1 MMIRKLMAAAVAVV
15 GLTFGLAPSATAAD
29 PVIVSGGM
37 KVTHGGETFCSL
49 ATVGTDDQGRKV
61 ALSAGH
67 CMNTAGLGLDLYLC
81 PDQSTGVNCGGRGAF
96 IGRTATAST
105 GFNQETLNQDN
116 VQIDYLVVELVAD
129 AQLKS
134 TTPNGLKINGIGPLP
149 RPWLD
154 NGCKDGGRTGKTCG
168 VITARNNNLIQS
180 WAFVNEGDS
189 GSPLVVNGKIVGIT
203 SHINWIGFNGP
214 FNWAGMAGIMADLN
228 SQAGVVGHGF
238 VPTSNP

>member
-1 MMIRKLMAAAVAVV
+1 MVRRLLAAAVAVV
-15 GLTFGLAPSATAAD
+15 GLTFGLAPPGSAAE
-29 PVIVSGGM
+29 PVILSGGM
-37 KVTHGGETFCSL
+37 KVTHGGESFCSL

-67 CMNTAGLGLDLYLC
+67 CMNGGGLGLELYLC
-81 PDQSTGVNCGGRGAF
+81 LDQSTGPNCGGAGAY
-96 IGRTATAST
+96 IGETATAST
-105 GFNQETLNQDN
+105 GYNLQTLNQDN
-116 VQIDYLVVELVAD
+116 VQIDYLVAELVPD
-129 AQLKS
+129 AVLSK
-134 TTPNGLKINGIGPLP
+134 TTPNGLQINSIGPLP

-168 VITARNNNLIQS
+168 VITARNQNLVQS

-189 GSPLVVNGKIVGIT
+189 GSPLVVNGKIAGIT
-203 SHINWIGFNGP
+203 SHINWIGWNGP
-214 FNWAGMAGIMADLN
+214 FNYAGMAGIMADLN